1 MPRIQRRKPN
11 PQLAQALSNRPPS
24 IQQRVENIRA
34 RTHLLRAATYLLTLA
49 DRRFTQ

>member
-1 MPRIQRRKPN
+1 MPRIQRRKPD

-24 IQQRVENIRA
+24 IQQRVESIHA
-34 RTHLLRAATYLLTLA
+34 RTHALRAATYLLTLA